1 MEQQGIRI
9 HRSETPAEAGD
20 LDALIRDL
28 DEQVGAVL
36 TSGYEY
42 PGRYSRWDIG
52 YASPILVLEAR
63 GLTLTISAPGPRG
76 EVLLPAIAAH
86 LEADGLRVELSG
98 KTIVCLVPHSAEPV
112 FEEDRSRRPSA
123 FTAIRSLLRLLH
135 APAEP
140 HLGLYGAFGYDMLF
154 QFEPIDLRLERPANQ
169 RDIVLHLPDRL
180 LVIDQQKHTSTWYS
194 YEFEADGKSTEGLAR
209 QPVNAPKTEP
219 APLPERM
226 PSGAYAEI
234 VHKAKEYFA
243 RGDLYEVVP
252 GQPFYARSAVNSEF
266 FNRLRHQNP
275 APYGFYLN
283 LGEDQLVGA
292 SPEMFVRVDGR
303 RVETCPISGT
313 LPRGLDAIG
322 DAEQIRAL
330 LNSAKDEA
338 ELTMC
343 TDVDRNDKARVCVP
357 GSVRVIGRRQIEMY
371 SRLIHTVDHVEGIL
385 REDRDALDAFLT
397 HMWAVTITGA
407 PKKWATQF
415 IEDHEEAPRGWYG
428 GAVGVL
434 NVNGN
439 INTGLTL
446 RTAQIRDQV
455 ALVRAG
461 ATLLYDSVP
470 ELEEAETELKASA
483 LLRALNPDSADDEAH
498 EHMVMSGHVPKVLVV
513 DHEDSFTLN
522 LADYFRQAGAEVTT
536 VRWGFRDHVLD
547 DFAPDL
553 VVLSPGPSN
562 PQHFGMSGL
571 LDRLYGLGLPV
582 FGVCLGLQGI
592 VEHAGGKL
600 HQLAEPRHGKPSH
613 ITTHKGTLFP
623 VETDELT
630 VGRYHSLHAVET
642 EVPEVL
648 RVTAT
653 TDGGVVMAIE
663 HRELPVWAVQ
673 FHPESILSFGGDG
686 GLTLVQRVMN
696 AVAQWQQNPVAEGV

>member
-1 MEQQGIRI
+1 MEQQRIRI
-9 HRSETPAEAGD
+9 IRSEAPAAAGD

-52 YASPILVLEAR
+52 YKSPLLVIEAR
-63 GLTLTISAPGPRG
+63 GLEIRITATGPRG
-76 EVLLPAIAAH
+76 ELLLGPIAAH
-86 LEADGLRVELSG
+86 LRADGIAIETTNTQIIGWVPRSG
-98 KTIVCLVPHSAEPV
+98 EPV

-123 FTAIRSLLRLLH
+123 FTAIRSLMGLFH
-135 APAEP
+135 VPDEP
-140 HLGLYGAFGYDMLF
+140 HLGLYGAFGYDLLF
-154 QFEPIDLRLERPANQ
+154 QFEPIDLKLARPEDQ
-169 RDIVLHLPDRL
+169 RDIVLHLPDQL
-180 LVIDQQKHTSTWYS
+180 LVIDRRKHTETWYS
-194 YEFEADGKSTEGLAR
+194 YEFEVDGRSTADLDRS
-209 QPVNAPKTEP
+209 PVPAPKTEA
-219 APLPERM
+219 APVPQKLPQ
-226 PSGAYAEI
+226 GKFAEI
-234 VHKAKEYFA
+234 VHAAKEYFA

-252 GQPFYARSAVNSEF
+252 SQPFFARSTTHSEF

-275 APYGFYLN
+275 APYGFYFN
-283 LGEDQLVGA
+283 LGGDQLVGA

-313 LPRGLDAIG
+313 LPRGMDAIA

-371 SRLIHTVDHVEGIL
+371 SRLIHTVDHVEGTL
-385 REDRDALDAFLT
+385 REDRDSLDAFLT

-434 NVNGN
+434 NFNGN

-455 ALVRAG
+455 ATVRAG

-483 LLRALNPDSADDEAH
+483 LLRALDPGSVLDEPVEDAIRLD
-498 EHMVMSGHVPKVLVV
+498 HVPRVLVV

-522 LADYFRQAGAEVTT
+522 LADYFRQTGAEVTT
-536 VRWGFRDHVLD
+536 VRWGFRDGLLEEL
-547 DFAPDL
+547 APDL

-562 PQHFGMSGL
+562 PQHFGMAGL
-571 LDRLYGLGLPV
+571 LDRLYAAQIPI

-592 VEHAGGKL
+592 VEHVGGKL
-600 HQLAEPRHGKPSH
+600 HQLGEPRHGKASR
-613 ITTHKGTLFP
+613 ITTRAGALFP
-623 VETDELT
+623 LETDQLS
-630 VGRYHSLHAVET
+630 VGRYHSLHAIET
-642 EVPEVL
+642 EVPDALE
-648 RVTAT
+648 VTAT
-653 TDGGVVMAIE
+653 TDGGVVMAVE

-673 FHPESILSFGGDG
+673 FHPESILSIGGDG
-686 GLTLVQRVMN
+686 GLALVHRVMR
-696 AVAQWQQNPVAEGV
+696 AVAAWRQNADARRG